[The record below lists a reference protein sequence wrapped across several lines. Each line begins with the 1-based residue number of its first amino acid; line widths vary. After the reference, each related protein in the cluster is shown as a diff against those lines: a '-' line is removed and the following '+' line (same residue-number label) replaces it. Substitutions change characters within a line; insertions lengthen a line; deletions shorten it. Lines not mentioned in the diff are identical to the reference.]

1 MSDQAPVHEA
11 ELMRRVTE
19 RDQTAFD
26 ALYDRYAPV
35 VHRMALRILNQDE
48 QAADEVVQ
56 DVFFQIWRWP
66 EKWDADKG
74 TFVNWLLTVTRN
86 TAIDQH
92 RRHQRYVQLPVD
104 TIDAI
109 TQSSNQA
116 EQRSDTRRL
125 LLKLLKKL
133 PREQKQVIMLAFLRD
148 MTHQEIAA
156 ELDIPAGTV
165 KSRLRLG
172 MKKLRKAWL
181 LLQERQS

>member
-1 MSDQAPVHEA
+1 
-11 ELMRRVTE
+11 MRRVTE
-19 RDQTAFD
+19 RDQSAFD
-26 ALYDRYAPV
+26 ALYDRYAPT
-35 VHRMALRILNQDE
+35 VHRMALRILSDE

-86 TAIDQH
+86 TAIDQQ
-92 RRHQRYVQLPVD
+92 RRHQRYIQLPVD

-109 TQSSNQA
+109 THSSNQA
-116 EQRSDTRRL
+116 EQRSDRQQL

-156 ELDIPAGTV
+156 ELAIPAGTV

-181 LLQERQS
+181 LLNEQSD

>member
-1 MSDQAPVHEA
+1 MSDQVPVQEA
-11 ELMRRVTE
+11 ELMRRVVE
-19 RDQTAFD
+19 RDQSAFD
-26 ALYDRYAPV
+26 ALYNRYAQV

-74 TFVNWLLTVTRN
+74 SFINWLLTVTRN
-86 TAIDQH
+86 TAIDQQ
-92 RRHQRYVQLPVD
+92 RRHKRYVQLPVD

-109 TQSSNQA
+109 THQPNHA
-116 EQRSDTRRL
+116 ENRSDTRQL

-148 MTHQEIAA
+148 MTHQEIAT
-156 ELDIPAGTV
+156 ELNIPAGTV

-172 MKKLRKAWL
+172 MQKLRKAWL
-181 LLQERQS
+181 VLQEQQS